1 MITII
6 ESYLLKPGYAPQAL
20 SVLQELDNL
29 LGPNAHANSGHAGHA
44 RFLQDASDPAQVR
57 LVYEW
62 RDRESFAELLRS
74 EEALLPDFLAK
85 YCAGPRVVQVHDE
98 LAVEVEHDDDE
109 PAEM

>member
-6 ESYLLKPGYAPQAL
+6 ESYCLKPAYAPQAL
-20 SVLQELDNL
+20 SVLQELDDL

-57 LVYEW
+57 LLYEW
-62 RDRESFAELLRS
+62 SDRESFAELQRS
-74 EEALLPDFLAK
+74 EEALLADFLVK

-98 LAVEVEHDDDE
+98 LAVEVEHDDDQL
-109 PAEM
+109 AQM